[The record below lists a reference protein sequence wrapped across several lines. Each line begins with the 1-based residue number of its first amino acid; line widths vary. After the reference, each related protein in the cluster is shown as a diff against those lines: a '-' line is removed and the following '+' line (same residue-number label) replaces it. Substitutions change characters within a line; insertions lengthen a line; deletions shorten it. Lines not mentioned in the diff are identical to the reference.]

1 MFVIGKFIM
10 LSEDYTSPEETDP
23 IVVQIPQVCAGLR
36 LDQAL
41 AQLFSEFSRS
51 RLQRWVREG
60 HVLLNGAAA
69 TAKSKVW
76 SGDAVTLQV
85 PEEEGSEDIAPEAIS
100 IEVVYEDDALL
111 VINKPAGL
119 VVHPGNGNRSGTLQN
134 ALLHYDSR
142 LGPVPRCGIVHRL
155 DKDTSG
161 LMVVARTLQ
170 AHAELVRQLQAR
182 TVHRHYWALVQGH
195 IQDDGTVDAPIG
207 RHPTQRTR
215 MAVVSGGRP
224 AVTHFHVVERLPCHT
239 WIECRL
245 ETGRTHQIRVHLQ
258 HLGFPLAGDPVYG
271 GRGLRLDP
279 RSQSALKSFG
289 RQALHAFRLGLVH
302 PVSGEPVSWEIAMA
316 SDMAALIAVLR
327 EARHE

>member
-1 MFVIGKFIM
+1 MW
-10 LSEDYTSPEETDP
+10 SADYTSPEESDSME
-23 IVVQIPQVCAGLR
+23 VRIPQEYAGMR

-41 AQLFSEFSRS
+41 ARLFSEFSRS

-60 HVLLNGAAA
+60 NVLLNGAAA

-76 SGDAVTLQV
+76 NGDQILLQV
-85 PEEEGSEDIAPEAIS
+85 PDEEAGEDIIAEAIS
-100 IEVVYEDDALL
+100 LDVVYQDEALL
-111 VINKPAGL
+111 VVSKPAGL

-142 LGPVPRCGIVHRL
+142 LGSVPRCGIVHRL

-161 LMVVARTLQ
+161 LLVVARTLQ
-170 AHAELVRQLQAR
+170 AHADLVRQLQAR
-182 TVHRHYWALVQGH
+182 TVHRHYWAVVQGH
-195 IQDDGTVDAPIG
+195 LHDDGTVEAPIG

-224 AVTHFHVVERLPCHT
+224 AVTHIHVVERLPCHT

-245 ETGRTHQIRVHLQ
+245 ETGRTHKIRVHLQ
-258 HLGFPLAGDPVYG
+258 HLGHPLAGDPVYG
-271 GRGLRLDP
+271 GRALRLDS
-279 RSQSALKSFG
+279 RSSEALKAFG

-302 PVSGEPVSWEIAMA
+302 PVSGEPMTWQIPMAADMA
-316 SDMAALIAVLR
+316 SLIAVLR
-327 EARHE
+327 GARHE

>member
-10 LSEDYTSPEETDP
+10 LSEDYTSPEAMDP
-23 IVVQIPQVCAGLR
+23 IVVQISQACAGLR

-41 AQLFSEFSRS
+41 VQVFPEFSRS

-60 HVLLNGAAA
+60 HVLLNGAMA

-76 SGDAVTLQV
+76 SGDEVTLQV
-85 PEEEGSEDIAPEAIS
+85 PEEEGSEDIVPQAIALD
-100 IEVVYEDDALL
+100 VVYEDDAIL

-182 TVHRHYWALVQGH
+182 TVHRHYWALVQGQL
-195 IQDDGTVDAPIG
+195 QDDSTVEAPIG

-224 AVTHFHVVERLPCHT
+224 AVTHIHVVEHLPCHT

-271 GRGLRLDP
+271 GRGFRLDQ
-279 RSQSALKSFG
+279 RSQEALKTFG
-289 RQALHAFRLGLVH
+289 RQALHAFRLGLDH
-302 PVSGEPVSWEIAMA
+302 PVSGEAVAWEIPMA
-316 SDMAALIAVLR
+316 PDMAELITILR
-327 EARHE
+327 GARHE